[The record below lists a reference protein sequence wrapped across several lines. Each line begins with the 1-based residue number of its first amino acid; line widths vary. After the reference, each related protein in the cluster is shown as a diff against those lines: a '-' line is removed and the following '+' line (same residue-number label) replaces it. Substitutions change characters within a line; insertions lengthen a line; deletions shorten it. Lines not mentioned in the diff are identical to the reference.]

1 MRPSLS
7 PRRGVEVAY
16 YGALALCEALSR
28 NSRSRIPSASLTGLP
43 REGRKPVRDATYA
56 EVGFVR
62 GQILAHITLKRN
74 MRPSH

>member
-1 MRPSLS
+1 LRSAKRS
-7 PRRGVEVAY
+7 VGIRDHDREF
-16 YGALALCEALSR
+16 LAH
-28 NSRSRIPSASLTGLP
+28 NLP

>member
-1 MRPSLS
+1 MGCV
-7 PRRGVEVAY
+7 GVGV
-16 YGALALCEALSR
+16 GMGVGVGVC
-28 NSRSRIPSASLTGLP
+28 NCVSLTGLP

>member
-1 MRPSLS
+1 MREATSAKRSVGIRDREFLAHNLPPPL
-7 PRRGVEVAY
+7 RG
-16 YGALALCEALSR
+16 
-28 NSRSRIPSASLTGLP
+28 
-43 REGRKPVRDATYA
+43 EGRKPVRDATYA